1 MTLEFQPVSP
11 FSIPSLDLCSVSDRG
26 KDQRRKHIFF
36 NDLDFDSPIR
46 WQKLTTVSL
55 SFKYIYSLG

>member
-11 FSIPSLDLCSVSDRG
+11 FFVPSLHLCSVSDRG
-26 KDQRRKHIFF
+26 KDQRTKHIIFS
-36 NDLDFDSPIR
+36 DLDFDFPIR
-46 WQKLTTVSL
+46 WQKLTIVSS